1 MSKRTEAVIRENRIR
16 CIKALRKTQIP
27 KVCGS
32 FIARHWGADGPEGPV
47 IGCCALPVF
56 AEALGI
62 IPSVDAFGESMASP
76 FIADAVT
83 AAIDFDEGRVYV
95 ISDDTGDWEK
105 AANVFCAVW
114 DISQRDTF
122 SDITENI

>member
-1 MSKRTEAVIRENRIR
+1 MSKLTEAQTRENRIR

-32 FIARHWGADGPEGPV
+32 FISRHWGAYGPDGPV
-47 IGCCALPVF
+47 TGCCALPVF

-62 IPSVDAFGESMASP
+62 IPSVDAFGDNMASP
-76 FIADAVT
+76 FIADGVS

-95 ISDDTGDWEK
+95 ISDSTADWEK

-114 DISQRDTF
+114 DISQWDTF
-122 SDITENI
+122 DDITENA